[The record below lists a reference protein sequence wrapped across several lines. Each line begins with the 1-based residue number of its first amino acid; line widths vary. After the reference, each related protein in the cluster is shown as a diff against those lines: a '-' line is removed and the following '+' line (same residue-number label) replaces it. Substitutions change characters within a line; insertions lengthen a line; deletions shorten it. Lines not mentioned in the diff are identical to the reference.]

1 MGRRKGRRTRL
12 IFIAIVCAWIAH
24 DLLVPPRY
32 AFDARATLAAIDE
45 YRVIVSPRLT
55 GVVQCRFTPT
65 CSWYGHE
72 SIRKHGLLVGG
83 AKAFWRI
90 ARCGPWTKLGTVDLP

>member
-1 MGRRKGRRTRL
+1 MGRSKSGRTRL
-12 IFIAIVCAWIAH
+12 IFVAIVVGWIAH

-32 AFDARATLAAIDE
+32 ALDARAAVAAINE
-45 YRVIVSPRLT
+45 YRAHVSPHLR
-55 GVVQCRFTPT
+55 GVVQCRFEPT

-83 AKAFWRI
+83 AKTFWRI